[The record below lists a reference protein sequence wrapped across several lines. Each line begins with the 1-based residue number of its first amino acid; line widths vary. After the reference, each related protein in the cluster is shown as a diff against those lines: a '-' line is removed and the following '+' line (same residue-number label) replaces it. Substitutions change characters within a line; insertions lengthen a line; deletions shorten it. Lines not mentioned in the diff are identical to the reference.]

1 MSEETNTT
9 SSKPKWFLGIAIFAI
24 IWNLLGV
31 IAYIAQM
38 MMTPEMLEALP
49 EAERAIIENTPSW
62 ATSAFAIAVW
72 GGTLGSILLLLKK
85 KIAVYIFALSFVGV
99 LVQMY
104 HSIFIANSIEVYG
117 PGGLVMPIMVLL
129 IGGGLI
135 WYSNDLTKKGWLN

>member
-9 SSKPKWFLGIAIFAI
+9 SSKPKWFLGIAIFVL

-31 IAYIAQM
+31 FAYIAQM
-38 MMTPEMLEALP
+38 MMTPEMLETLS
-49 EAERAIIENTPSW
+49 EAERTLIENTPAW

-72 GGTLGSILLLLKK
+72 GGALASVLLLLKK
-85 KIAVYIFALSFVGV
+85 KVSFYFFILSFVGV

-104 HSIFIANSIEVYG
+104 HSIFIAHSIEVYG

-129 IGGGLI
+129 IGGGMI
-135 WYSNDLTKKGWLN
+135 WYTNDLTKKGWLK